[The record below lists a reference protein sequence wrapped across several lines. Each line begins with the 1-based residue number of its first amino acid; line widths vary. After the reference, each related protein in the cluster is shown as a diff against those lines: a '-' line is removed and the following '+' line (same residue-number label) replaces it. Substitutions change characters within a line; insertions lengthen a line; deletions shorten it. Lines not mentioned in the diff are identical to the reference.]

1 MITLTLRPSPFRRP
15 EPRHSNLYFVWRGV
29 TDDRLARIA
38 LAMILVFV
46 VCAVF
51 APLIAPYDPTEADPA
66 LRLRPPGTEGHLL
79 GLDNQGRDILSRLI
93 YGARITLLAGVIPVV
108 FGALISI
115 PLGMIGAWYRRFGE
129 IVMRF
134 MDVLFAFPM
143 VLLAVMLAALMGPG
157 LGNMLIALVIVLV
170 PYNTRVVYAE
180 ACQQRGQAY
189 VEAARAT
196 ATPDIKILFVEM
208 LPNVVAASV
217 VYSCT
222 IVGSIV
228 ITAAGLS
235 FLGLG
240 IQPPAAEW
248 GIMTSERPHLCL
260 RRTLHFH
267 YSRNRDHAPRN
278 CFQFARQFLARRTR
292 PANAPAAHTAQGNLK
307 NDALTR
313 EHRNGSHYPQCARSH
328 T

>member
-1 MITLTLRPSPFRRP
+1 
-15 EPRHSNLYFVWRGV
+15 V

-248 GIMTSERPHLCL
+248 GIMTSEGRTYLFVAPHISTIPGIAITLLVIAFNLLGDSL
-260 RRTLHFH
+260 RDAL
-267 YSRNRDHAPRN
+267 DP
-278 CFQFARQFLARRTR
+278 RTR
-292 PANAPAAHTAQGNLK
+292 LQLIRRKEPSKSTP
-307 NDALTR
+307 
-313 EHRNGSHYPQCARSH
+313 
-328 T
+328 